1 MNVKGLSSVLALTLC
16 SLGASAVTG
25 VQCSDSAATTGNGGY
40 LACQGVLT
48 GNLAPGQINT
58 ASFPGFATFTL
69 VGSSDGSG
77 FGPFASHPS
86 GATSGMV
93 GFDTAQTGYFVL
105 GIKGGP
111 TYSLYLFDGGVAGI
125 SALNFDT
132 LGIAKGN
139 GDAGPGLSHFALFTS
154 PVPEPGSMALMLAGL
169 AVLGTLAR
177 RRPMSR

>member
-1 MNVKGLSSVLALTLC
+1 MNHRSHFFAVALALC
-16 SLGASAVTG
+16 SLSASAVTG

-40 LACQGVLT
+40 LGCQGSLT
-48 GNLAPGQINT
+48 GNLAPGQTNT
-58 ASFPGFATFTL
+58 ASFPGFAPFTL
-69 VGSSDGSG
+69 VGTSDMAG
-77 FGPFASHPS
+77 FGPFSTHPNGVTS
-86 GATSGMV
+86 GAV

-111 TYSLYLFDGGVAGI
+111 TYSLYLFDGGVAGV

-154 PVPEPGSMALMLAGL
+154 PVPEPGSVVLMLAGL

>member
-1 MNVKGLSSVLALTLC
+1 MNHKTLFSAMALALC
-16 SLGASAVTG
+16 SLSASAVTG

-40 LACQGVLT
+40 LGCQGVLT
-48 GNLAPGQINT
+48 GNLAPGQTST
-58 ASFPGFATFTL
+58 ASFPGFASFTL
-69 VGSSDGSG
+69 VGASDSAGSG
-77 FGPFASHPS
+77 PFSSHPNGVTS
-86 GATSGMV
+86 GAV

-132 LGIAKGN
+132 LGITKGN
-139 GDAGPGLSHFALFTS
+139 GGAGPGLSHFALFTT
-154 PVPEPGSMALMLAGL
+154 PVPEPGSVALMLAGL

-177 RRPMSR
+177 RRPVSR